1 MMPKTVK
8 RERGPQASWRQKKK
22 TKVEAVVPSGVLDW
36 MFQLTAVMVSTLIVK
51 TSWVKY
57 RESERAYSFHSWA
70 KSVDM
75 PVSSW
80 RYTR

>member
-1 MMPKTVK
+1 MVK
-8 RERGPQASWRQKKK
+8 
-22 TKVEAVVPSGVLDW
+22 
-36 MFQLTAVMVSTLIVK
+36 M
-51 TSWVKY
+51 SWVKY